1 MAVYPPK
8 EKNIV
13 INGSS
18 YDKLKVYT
26 LDDFKTL
33 STRELRKLVTAHM
46 YGMIR
51 NTGHTNKEGLAN
63 SIYDKHNEIR
73 QKILEHGNNGD
84 EEKEEKE
91 ELENAPLVL
100 LGEEYEEEKKI
111 ENEEKDTLTT
121 FSKFITDKFQ
131 NITHFKVD
139 GKWWWY
145 ANEIAKLF
153 EYKDYNNKIKNLK
166 CPKITYETITVLCTG
181 KTPGP
186 DIIQNN
192 TIFIEKRGILKLVLN
207 SNMPLAIQFQDLL
220 IDDIIPSIL
229 QYGMYISPSI
239 TSQQIEN
246 LQKQL
251 EIEKQKTEQLQ
262 LQLEHIPSLQLT
274 DVQENQLKN
283 MKKVKK
289 SYIYIITCKFYA
301 SNKLFK
307 VGRSNNTS
315 SRLNTLNTP
324 MITDKLHFYICCRI
338 ECCDAF
344 NTEKIIHEV
353 IKTFLFEKEFYK
365 IAYLKLKE
373 IVELCC
379 YGINNVYD
387 KLLELDHILDD
398 NTIPEELILT
408 TTKKEDD
415 NTIFKKINTIT
426 NYYT

>member
-1 MAVYPPK
+1 MDVTSYNK
-8 EKNIV
+8 TEK
-13 INGSS
+13 
-18 YDKLKVYT
+18 YT
-26 LDDFKTL
+26 LQHFEQCTLRQLISIVRQHMKFAVKNLNKKTKEEIAL
-33 STRELRKLVTAHM
+33 EMYTFHNKRLQELYT
-46 YGMIR
+46 
-51 NTGHTNKEGLAN
+51 TGE
-63 SIYDKHNEIR
+63 
-73 QKILEHGNNGD
+73 
-84 EEKEEKE
+84 EEKEKE
-91 ELENAPLVL
+91 NREC
-100 LGEEYEEEKKI
+100 EKKI
-111 ENEEKDTLTT
+111 DNDDIKEDNTLQK
-121 FSKFITDKFQ
+121 FSDFITDKFQ
-131 NITHFKVD
+131 KIDHYKIDN
-139 GKWWWY
+139 KWWWCG
-145 ANEIAKLF
+145 NEVAKLF
-153 EYKDYNNKIKNLK
+153 GYKDYKTIIYRLK
-166 CPKITYETITVLCTG
+166 CPKIKYENMVDLSIGIVSMLQ
-181 KTPGP
+181 PS
-186 DIIQNN
+186 
-192 TIFIEKRGILKLVLN
+192 TIFIEKRGIFQLILN

-229 QYGMYISPSI
+229 QHGMYISPSI

-324 MITDKLHFYICCRI
+324 MITDKLHFYICCKF

-344 NTEKIIHEV
+344 NTEKIIHEL